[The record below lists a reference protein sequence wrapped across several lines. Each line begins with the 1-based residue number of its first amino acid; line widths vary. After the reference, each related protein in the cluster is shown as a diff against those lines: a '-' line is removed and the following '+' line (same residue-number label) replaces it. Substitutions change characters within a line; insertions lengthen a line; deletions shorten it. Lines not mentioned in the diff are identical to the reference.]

1 MVQVRELMK
10 MIRLSD
16 TKKNRRKIIRWMQ
29 KRGILRRTVKCV
41 KCNRRMHLV
50 TCHVKDGLWWV
61 CKHHRSSPQSVRNGS
76 IFTKSHIP
84 LIKWLEFMH
93 RFAQGLQLKQ
103 LAMITDGIAASS
115 RTLTRM
121 AKVLRKVCIA
131 AVKRLRKR
139 GMRIGGRHRF
149 VVIDQSKFAHKRKYH
164 RGRCGNTWRRE
175 RQWVFGMLEVE
186 GKSRR
191 PILRLVRDRTRKTL
205 IGKIRHHI
213 RPRTSILTDEWRAY
227 KGQLAKYGYDQYS
240 VCHKKNFVDHEN
252 GAHTQHIERA
262 WQNYKLE
269 VWRHRGNR
277 TLESLKLHLKMIEW
291 HHWLGVRHYNGV
303 LGRLFHDVKKQVK

>member
-10 MIRLSD
+10 IIRLSD

-149 VVIDQSKFAHKRKYH
+149 VVIDESKFAHKRKYH

-205 IGKIRHHI
+205 IG
-213 RPRTSILTDEWRAY
+213 E
-227 KGQLAKYGYDQYS
+227 
-240 VCHKKNFVDHEN
+240 
-252 GAHTQHIERA
+252 
-262 WQNYKLE
+262 
-269 VWRHRGNR
+269 HRQP
-277 TLESLKLHLKMIEW
+277 
-291 HHWLGVRHYNGV
+291 
-303 LGRLFHDVKKQVK
+303 VKPQKC